1 MSVAILAAGS
11 VVLLGALGNVSHVVD
26 VAEQRSAAYL
36 FSVSK
41 MAELELA
48 LQEGETFESY
58 GGGTSS
64 IGPHRMSWSVV
75 GSAASDDPSLKRVTL
90 TVASR
95 AGGSAAPQHVETFLR
110 VTLPEEPLE

>member
-1 MSVAILAAGS
+1 MSVAILAAGA
-11 VVLLGALGNVSHVVD
+11 VVLLGALGNISHAVD

-48 LQEGETFESY
+48 LQEGETFESHD
-58 GGGTSS
+58 GSTSS
-64 IGPHRMSWSVV
+64 IGPHRVWWSVT
-75 GSAASDDPSLKRVTL
+75 GSAVSDDPQLKWVTL

-95 AGGSAAPQHVETFLR
+95 ARSYAAPQHVETFLR
-110 VTLPEEPLE
+110 TTLPEPPE